1 MRRIGF
7 RGYMVIVIVIVAL
20 AIGGLYFFNMN
31 RVAPTATNKA
41 NGVQITQRA
50 SGQYQT
56 VIKDGRY
63 LVSAARGIT
72 ATSEPN
78 SLDVKHFESSL
89 LDLSKTQFKPS
100 QYIFQ
105 EGQYLSSDI
114 VNNLLERKS
123 NNNPNGLNPEDNGKT
138 DSSRNPIYVQT
149 LTEQDFM
156 TKSGNNLKLSGIV
169 VGVAMNT
176 QDEYQKEQYGTT
188 YKQEISEADR
198 VAYGKK
204 VAPKI
209 IKQIRQQSGVSDNT
223 PIVVAMYANS
233 ASDSLAPGGFYA
245 EVKSTQG
252 TDLSEWSDISDKS
265 IVLPKEATDT
275 SSLGND
281 ENNGFANFKND
292 VSNFF
297 PNIAG
302 ATAVANFKKGTLSG
316 LNVTVTTQFYSQT
329 EIDSFT
335 TYVSQSA
342 LKFLPANVP
351 VRIVI
356 QTANELQAILIRNA
370 NDKTFSTTI
379 LD

>member
-20 AIGGLYFFNMN
+20 AIGGLYFFNIN

-105 EGQYLSSDI
+105 EGQYLSSDT

>member
-105 EGQYLSSDI
+105 EGQYLSSDT

-233 ASDSLAPGGFYA
+233 ASDSLAPGGFHA

>member
-105 EGQYLSSDI
+105 EGQYLSSDT

-356 QTANELQAILIRNA
+356 QTTNELQAILIRNA

>member
-20 AIGGLYFFNMN
+20 AIGGLYFFNIN

-78 SLDVKHFESSL
+78 NLDVKHFESSL
-89 LDLSKTQFKPS
+89 LNLSKTQFKPS

-105 EGQYLSSDI
+105 EGQYLSADT

-204 VAPKI
+204 VAPQI
-209 IKQIRQQSGVSDNT
+209 IKQIRQQSGVSENT

-245 EVKSTQG
+245 EVRSKQG

-297 PNIAG
+297 PNIVG

-351 VRIVI
+351 VRIVV

>member
-1 MRRIGF
+1 MRRIDF

-20 AIGGLYFFNMN
+20 AIVGLYFFNIN

-41 NGVQITQRA
+41 NGVQITQGA
-50 SGQYQT
+50 SGEYQT

-105 EGQYLSSDI
+105 EGQYLSSDT
-114 VNNLLERKS
+114 VNDLLSRKS
-123 NNNPNGLNPEDNGKT
+123 SNNSNGLNPEDNGKT
-138 DSSRNPIYVQT
+138 DSSRDPIYVQT

-156 TKSGNNLKLSGIV
+156 TKSGDNLKLAGIV

-188 YKQEISEADR
+188 YKQEISETDR

-204 VAPKI
+204 VAPQI
-209 IKQIRQQSGVSDNT
+209 IKKIRSQSGVSKNT
-223 PIVVAMYANS
+223 PVVVAMYANS

-245 EVKSTQG
+245 EVKSAQG
-252 TDLSEWSDISDKS
+252 TDLSEWTDISDKS

-275 SSLGND
+275 SNLGND

-342 LKFLPANVP
+342 LKFLPNNVP
-351 VRIVI
+351 VRIVV

>member
-7 RGYMVIVIVIVAL
+7 RGYMVIAIMIVIV
-20 AIGGLYFFNMN
+20 AIGGLYFFNIN
-31 RVAPTATNKA
+31 RVAPTATKKVS
-41 NGVQITQRA
+41 GVQITQRA
-50 SGQYQT
+50 PGQYQT

-78 SLDVKHFESSL
+78 SLDVKHFESNL
-89 LDLSKTQFKPS
+89 LDLAKSHFKTS

-105 EGQYLSSDI
+105 EGQYLTSDT
-114 VNNLLERKS
+114 VTNLLGRKS
-123 NNNPNGLNPEDNGKT
+123 KNNTIGLNPEDNGKT
-138 DSSRNPIYVQT
+138 DSSREPIYVQT

-156 TKSGNNLKLSGIV
+156 TKQGNDLKLAGMVI
-169 VGVAMNT
+169 GVAMNT
-176 QDEYQKEQYGTT
+176 QDEYQKERYGAT
-188 YKQEISEADR
+188 YNQDISTEDR
-198 VAYGKK
+198 IAYGKK
-204 VAPKI
+204 IAPQI
-209 IKQIRQQSGVSDNT
+209 IQQVRKQSGVSQNV

-233 ASDSLAPGGFYA
+233 SSDSLAPGNFYA
-245 EVKSTQG
+245 ESQSDQG
-252 TDLSEWSDISDKS
+252 TNLTNWTDINERS

-275 SSLGND
+275 SQLGND
-281 ENNGFANFKND
+281 ENNGFANFQND

-302 ATAVANFKKGTLSG
+302 ATAVANFKKSTLTS

-342 LKFLPANVP
+342 LKFLPSNVP

-356 QTANELQAILIRNA
+356 QTANELQAILVRNA
-370 NDKTFSTTI
+370 NDKTFTITT

>member
-20 AIGGLYFFNMN
+20 AIGGLYFFNIN

-78 SLDVKHFESSL
+78 NLDVKHFESSL
-89 LDLSKTQFKPS
+89 LNLSKTQFKPS

-105 EGQYLSSDI
+105 EGQYLSADT

-204 VAPKI
+204 VAPQI
-209 IKQIRQQSGVSDNT
+209 IKQIRQQSGVSENT

-245 EVKSTQG
+245 EVRSKQG
-252 TDLSEWSDISDKS
+252 NDLSE
-265 IVLPKEATDT
+265 
-275 SSLGND
+275 
-281 ENNGFANFKND
+281 
-292 VSNFF
+292 
-297 PNIAG
+297 
-302 ATAVANFKKGTLSG
+302 
-316 LNVTVTTQFYSQT
+316 
-329 EIDSFT
+329 
-335 TYVSQSA
+335 
-342 LKFLPANVP
+342 
-351 VRIVI
+351 
-356 QTANELQAILIRNA
+356 
-370 NDKTFSTTI
+370 
-379 LD
+379 

>member
-20 AIGGLYFFNMN
+20 AIGGLYFFNIN

-78 SLDVKHFESSL
+78 NLDVKHFESSL
-89 LDLSKTQFKPS
+89 LNLSKTQFKPS

-105 EGQYLSSDI
+105 EGQYLSADT

-204 VAPKI
+204 VAPQI
-209 IKQIRQQSGVSDNT
+209 IKQIRQQSGVSENT

-245 EVKSTQG
+245 EVRSKQG

-351 VRIVI
+351 VRIVV

>member
-105 EGQYLSSDI
+105 EGQYLSSDT

-204 VAPKI
+204 VAPQI
-209 IKQIRQQSGVSDNT
+209 IKQIRQQSGVSENT

-245 EVKSTQG
+245 EVRSKQG

-351 VRIVI
+351 VRIVV

>member
-20 AIGGLYFFNMN
+20 AIGGLYFFNIN

-78 SLDVKHFESSL
+78 NLDVKHFESSL
-89 LDLSKTQFKPS
+89 LNLSKTQFKPS

-105 EGQYLSSDI
+105 EGQYLSADT

-204 VAPKI
+204 VAPQI
-209 IKQIRQQSGVSDNT
+209 IKQIRKQSGVSENT

-351 VRIVI
+351 VRIVV

>member
-105 EGQYLSSDI
+105 EGQYLSSDT

-204 VAPKI
+204 VAPEI

>member
-7 RGYMVIVIVIVAL
+7 RGYMVIVIVIVAI

-50 SGQYQT
+50 AGQYQT

-89 LDLSKTQFKPS
+89 LDLSKTQFKPN

-105 EGQYLSSDI
+105 EGQYLTSAT
-114 VNNLLERKS
+114 VNNLLDRKS
-123 NNNPNGLNPEDNGKT
+123 NNNPDGLNPEDNGKT
-138 DSSRNPIYVQT
+138 DADRNPIYVQT

-156 TKSGNNLKLSGIV
+156 TKSGNDLSLSGIII
-169 VGVAMNT
+169 GVAMNT
-176 QDEYQKEQYGTT
+176 QDDYQKEQYGAT
-188 YKQEISEADR
+188 YKQEISAADR
-198 VAYGKK
+198 VAYGKR
-204 VAPKI
+204 VAPQI
-209 IKQIRQQSGVSDNT
+209 IKQVRKQSGVSKNT
-223 PIVVAMYANS
+223 PIVIAMYANS
-233 ASDSLAPGGFYA
+233 PSDSLAPGGFYA
-245 EVKSTQG
+245 ETRSTQG
-252 TDLSEWSDISDKS
+252 SNLSGWTDISDQS

-342 LKFLPANVP
+342 LKFLPTNVP
-351 VRIVI
+351 IRIVI

-370 NDKTFSTTI
+370 NDKTFSTTV